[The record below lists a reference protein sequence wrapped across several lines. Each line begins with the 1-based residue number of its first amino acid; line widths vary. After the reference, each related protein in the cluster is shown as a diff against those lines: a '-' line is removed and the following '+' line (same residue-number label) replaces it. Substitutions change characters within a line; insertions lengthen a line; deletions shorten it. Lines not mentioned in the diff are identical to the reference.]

1 MPRRLSLLLACC
13 AASDPRIP
21 VAAPPYYHTRARAH
35 TFASHLAP
43 QYVIVENLRAYLL
56 SNDIGPRHAKGEP
69 LYLGR
74 RLDNGQIF
82 NTGGSGYLLNIHALK
97 KLAAALATEEGRSE
111 LKALYET
118 LDLDGDG
125 KLTSEEWS
133 NGLGENERLL
143 TKYFGGCTVEENREV
158 FRRIDADSNGS
169 LSWDGA
175 RLCPRSLPS
184 LHLWAMRYAPCNIIC
199 AMRLCARCAK
209 YVTNYAPTC
218 SFLHTYNTASLMCEI
233 SGRHVTVIIGKQRKS
248 SSSLSPPAVTN

>member
-1 MPRRLSLLLACC
+1 MGCGASTSGPP
-13 AASDPRIP
+13 AAMGNPTLERTQILETTRTGADGKVVSYDSYEAWQKRN
-21 VAAPPYYHTRARAH
+21 AA
-35 TFASHLAP
+35 
-43 QYVIVENLRAYLL
+43 
-56 SNDIGPRHAKGEP
+56 
-69 LYLGR
+69 
-74 RLDNGQIF
+74 
-82 NTGGSGYLLNIHALK
+82 K

-184 LHLWAMRYAPCNIIC
+184 TYAES
-199 AMRLCARCAK
+199 
-209 YVTNYAPTC
+209 V
-218 SFLHTYNTASLMCEI
+218 E
-233 SGRHVTVIIGKQRKS
+233 V
-248 SSSLSPPAVTN
+248 